1 MAKYIYTKP
10 NAEYLTGSFKQAISD
25 NRFLQSNNST
35 VALGNGMFLDIAK
48 APHVLVAGTT
58 GSGKSVMLHNIICS
72 LLLKNNPNTARLLLI
87 DPKMVEF
94 KFFYKDSPMLW
105 DEVQTDP
112 EKALSALN
120 RVSDEMMRRYETMSE
135 QGIRF
140 WTGERLYIVIDEIA
154 DLIYSAG
161 KKVEKVIANIAR
173 LGRGAGIHLI
183 VATQHP
189 KADILTRQITANID
203 VRIALKV
210 FDSSASRLVINALGA
225 QDLKGKGDALL
236 RVDGELKH
244 FQGAYI
250 SDEELT
256 TFAHSWDLKA
266 VKEKEKEVTFISGNN
281 LSEAQQE
288 NRKSLLKALLGL

>member
-1 MAKYIYTKP
+1 MAKFTYTYPDMK
-10 NAEYLTGSFKQAISD
+10 YLSGSFKTAVSATE
-25 NRFLQSNNST
+25 FKESNNST
-35 VALGNGMFLDIAK
+35 VALGDGVLLDIAK
-48 APHVLVAGTT
+48 CPHLLIAGTT
-58 GSGKSVMLHNIICS
+58 GSGKSVMMHNVICS
-72 LLLKNNPNTARLLLI
+72 LLLKNSPKTARLLLI

-120 RVSDEMMRRYETMSE
+120 RASDEMMRRYEIMSE

-140 WTGERLYIVIDEIA
+140 WTGEKLYIVIDEIA
-154 DLIYSAG
+154 DLIYTAG
-161 KKVEKVIANIAR
+161 KKVEKVVANIAR
-173 LGRGAGIHLI
+173 LGRGAGVHLI
-183 VATQHP
+183 IATQHP

-203 VRIALKV
+203 TRIALKV
-210 FDSSASRLVINALGA
+210 FDASASRLVLNAVGA

-236 RVDGELKH
+236 RYDGELKH

-256 TFAHSWDLKA
+256 AFTHSWTLTP
-266 VKEKEKEVTFISGNN
+266 VKEKETVVTYTAD
-281 LSEAQQE
+281 LSQVNQQKTTSFLH
-288 NRKSLLKALLGL
+288 RLFG

>member
-10 NAEYLTGSFKQAISD
+10 NAEYLTGSFKSAISD
-25 NRFLQSNNST
+25 ERFLQSNKST
-35 VALGNGMFLDIAK
+35 VALGNGVLLDISK

-72 LLLKNNPNTARLLLI
+72 LLLKNNPNDARLLLI

-94 KFFYKDSPMLW
+94 KFFYKDCPMLW

-112 EKALSALN
+112 WEALSALN
-120 RVSDEMMRRYETMSE
+120 RAADEMMKRYEILSE
-135 QGIRF
+135 QGKRF
-140 WTGERLYIVIDEIA
+140 WEGQKLYIVIDEIA
-154 DLIYSAG
+154 DLIYTAG
-161 KKVEKVIANIAR
+161 KKAEKVIAKIAR
-173 LGRGAGIHLI
+173 LGRGAGVHLI

-203 VRIALKV
+203 VRIGLRV
-210 FDSSASRLVINALGA
+210 IDSSASRLVINATGA

-236 RVDGELKH
+236 RLNGDLYH

-250 SDEELT
+250 IDDELT
-256 TFAHSWDLKA
+256 AFAHSWT
-266 VKEKEKEVTFISGNN
+266 VREKNPERITIDMPVTVTTTKQKKGFLRSIFG
-281 LSEAQQE
+281 
-288 NRKSLLKALLGL
+288 

>member
-25 NRFLQSNNST
+25 NRFTESNNST
-35 VALGNGMFLDIAK
+35 VALGNGVLLDIAK
-48 APHVLVAGTT
+48 CPHVLVAGTT

-120 RVSDEMMRRYETMSE
+120 RVSDEMMRRYEIMSE

-140 WTGERLYIVIDEIA
+140 WTGEKLYIVIDEIA

-256 TFAHSWDLKA
+256 AFAHSWDLKA
-266 VKEKEKEVTFISGNN
+266 VKEKEVTFISGNN

-288 NRKSLLKALLGL
+288 NRKSFLKALLGL

>member
-1 MAKYIYTKP
+1 MAKFTYTYPDMK
-10 NAEYLTGSFKQAISD
+10 YLNGSFKTAVSAAEF
-25 NRFLQSNNST
+25 RESNNST
-35 VALGNGMFLDIAK
+35 VALGDGVLLDIAK
-48 APHVLVAGTT
+48 CPHLLIAGTT
-58 GSGKSVMLHNIICS
+58 GSGKSVMMHNVICS
-72 LLLKNNPNTARLLLI
+72 LLLKNSPKTARLLLI

-120 RVSDEMMRRYETMSE
+120 RASDEMMRRYEIMSE

-140 WTGERLYIVIDEIA
+140 WTGEKLYIVIDEIA
-154 DLIYSAG
+154 DLIYTAG
-161 KKVEKVIANIAR
+161 KKVEKVVANIAR
-173 LGRGAGIHLI
+173 LGRGAGVHLI
-183 VATQHP
+183 IATQHP

-203 VRIALKV
+203 TRIALKV
-210 FDSSASRLVINALGA
+210 FDASASRLVLNAVGA

-236 RVDGELKH
+236 RYDGELKH

-256 TFAHSWDLKA
+256 AFAHSWTLTPI
-266 VKEKEKEVTFISGNN
+266 KEKETVVTYTAD
-281 LSEAQQE
+281 LSQVNQQ
-288 NRKSLLKALLGL
+288 KATSFLHRLFG